1 MRFLFNLMQSLI
13 YNMKEIFIKFFDNIG
28 KKAISF
34 FEYVGGIVILLFN
47 TLMWILR
54 LDIRINL
61 TIQQA
66 ALLGVDSIFIV
77 FVTTFFSGAV
87 VSLQLAE
94 LAVRYGL
101 AKFIGGG
108 VAIAMCR
115 ELAPM
120 LTAVVVA
127 GRAGSAITAEISS
140 MKVTEQ
146 LDALTV
152 MAVSPVKYLVVPR
165 LLACLI
171 AFPILTLFAD
181 FAGVLGGGFVANL
194 LAGVD
199 ITIYTDSIKN
209 MLAMKDFWGG
219 LYKSLFFAVEVVL
232 ISCYQGMTTKGGAA
246 GVGISTTGSVVVSI
260 IVVFVSNYLLS
271 SIIFSL

>member
-1 MRFLFNLMQSLI
+1 MRLNINLMQSLI
-13 YNMKEIFIKFFDNIG
+13 YNMKEFFIKFFDNIG

-61 TIQQA
+61 TIQQT

-127 GRAGSAITAEISS
+127 GRAGSAMTAACARTS
-140 MKVTEQ
+140 TPC
-146 LDALTV
+146 
-152 MAVSPVKYLVVPR
+152 SP
-165 LLACLI
+165 
-171 AFPILTLFAD
+171 PI
-181 FAGVLGGGFVANL
+181 
-194 LAGVD
+194 
-199 ITIYTDSIKN
+199 
-209 MLAMKDFWGG
+209 
-219 LYKSLFFAVEVVL
+219 
-232 ISCYQGMTTKGGAA
+232 
-246 GVGISTTGSVVVSI
+246 
-260 IVVFVSNYLLS
+260 
-271 SIIFSL
+271 

>member
-1 MRFLFNLMQSLI
+1 MQSII
-13 YNMKEIFIKFFDNIG
+13 YNMKEIFINFFDNIG

-47 TLMWILR
+47 TLMWIFR
-54 LDIRINL
+54 LDIRIKL

-127 GRAGSAITAEISS
+127 GRAGSAMTAEISS

-181 FAGVLGGGFVANL
+181 FAGVQCTGYRDERDLSE
-194 LAGVD
+194 
-199 ITIYTDSIKN
+199 TD
-209 MLAMKDFWGG
+209 
-219 LYKSLFFAVEVVL
+219 VR
-232 ISCYQGMTTKGGAA
+232 Q
-246 GVGISTTGSVVVSI
+246 VGD
-260 IVVFVSNYLLS
+260 
-271 SIIFSL
+271 